1 MILYSPLDGQ
11 SMQSSIPNQ
20 ARHCFLM
27 TRLGNPVP
35 PMVTDIRAAIERNC
49 AARDITVIDAQNR
62 VTGRD
67 FLLKIWQLIAST
79 QICICIFHE
88 DNPPGTQANLFYEF
102 GVAQGLGKETLIIKS
117 PNAEIPSDFV
127 RSEYVQYGDNFD
139 NEFNSYLDGVFSQAD
154 FYSLLSDQLENNPVL
169 ALDYLKRAYLI
180 TGDDTLKVRALAIV
194 ESEGLGGRSKNSV
207 ELQAAAF

>member
-1 MILYSPLDGQ
+1 MSKKKDVVQVKNPL
-11 SMQSSIPNQ
+11 
-20 ARHCFLM
+20 
-27 TRLGNPVP
+27 
-35 PMVTDIRAAIERNC
+35 MVTEIRVAIERVC
-49 AARDITVIDAQNR
+49 AAREIAVIDAQNR

-67 FLLKIWQLIAST
+67 ILLKIWQLIAT
-79 QICICIFHE
+79 TPICICIFHE
-88 DNPPGTQANLFYEF
+88 DNPPGTQANIFYEL

-117 PNAEIPSDFV
+117 PNANIPSDFV

-139 NEFNSYLDGVFSQAD
+139 NEFNSYLDAVFEQAG

-180 TGDDTLKVRALAIV
+180 TGDDTLKERAKAIV

-207 ELQAAAF
+207 ELLAAVF